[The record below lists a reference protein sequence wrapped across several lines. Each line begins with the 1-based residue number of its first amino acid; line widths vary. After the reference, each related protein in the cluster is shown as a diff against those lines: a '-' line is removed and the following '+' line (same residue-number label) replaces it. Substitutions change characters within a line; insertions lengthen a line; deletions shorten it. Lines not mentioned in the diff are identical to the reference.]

1 MTKRKKGENDKDI
14 KLTRAHQFR
23 EEEHK
28 EAEQNF
34 IERTVQTANERKK
47 NNNIVCIRENNKN
60 IM

>member
-47 NNNIVCIRENNKN
+47 TQHSLYTRKQ
-60 IM
+60 